1 LLVKIFHASALAAF
15 PKSHVETTNGFA
27 PECSLIELGA
37 EEITGKVNREFF
49 KKSLRIISNRLCY
62 NLIQLSLISPH
73 KS

>member
-1 LLVKIFHASALAAF
+1 
-15 PKSHVETTNGFA
+15 VETTNGFA
-27 PECSLIELGA
+27 PECSLIKLGA

>member
-1 LLVKIFHASALAAF
+1 LAAF
-15 PKSHVETTNGFA
+15 PKSQVETTNGFLA
-27 PECSLIELGA
+27 VCSPADAVA
-37 EEITGKVNREFF
+37 EEITGIVNREFF